1 MVTEIRIIRGKSYT
15 CSMTDSV
22 SVHQTTNTRRNYGID
37 LLRIVAM
44 LMVCVI
50 HVNYFT
56 VAHYE
61 LVPGKEYFYYFGI
74 WTESIGIIGV
84 NLYGLITGYV
94 CIDAIWRYSR
104 YVQLWMLVCF
114 YTVLIYLAG
123 YALNAS
129 ELLSWPA
136 SILHVAKKTCMMWFG
151 SSYWY
156 FAAYTGLF
164 FIMPFL
170 NELLQKLS
178 KLRFTFIVFVL
189 AFILP
194 ILNCYAH
201 DSLYANGYNLAWL
214 IVLYVVGAYIKRFSP
229 VFLRSSWLAMF
240 AFCSTLLPLA
250 CALFELPVSFDY
262 AWPLTVAYAVAFFIL
277 FTRINIASP
286 LVRRLIAWAAPS
298 AFAVY
303 LIHVHPWSWLM
314 LEKYLRELNKQLDYP
329 WWYALVCG
337 FGIYVV
343 CTCLDRGR
351 IHLFQL
357 LCVKR
362 GAEAAADAIARS
374 LQLLYHK
381 VFLK

>member
-1 MVTEIRIIRGKSYT
+1 MS
-15 CSMTDSV
+15 DSL
-22 SVHQTTNTRRNYGID
+22 QTHSLVKPNRNCGID

-56 VAHYE
+56 DAYSE

-94 CIDAIWRYSR
+94 CIDGSWRYSR
-104 YVQLWMLVCF
+104 YVQLWILVCF

-123 YALNAS
+123 YALNVSA
-129 ELLSWPA
+129 LLFWPA
-136 SILHVAKKTCMMWFG
+136 SILHIAKETCKMWLG
-151 SSYWY
+151 STYWY

-178 KLRFTFIVFVL
+178 KQRFTFIVFVL

-194 ILNCYAH
+194 ILNCYAYGY
-201 DSLYANGYNLAWL
+201 LYANGYNLVWL
-214 IVLYVVGAYIKRFSP
+214 TVLYVVGAYIKRFSP
-229 VFLRSSWLAMF
+229 VFLRTSWLVMF
-240 AFCSTLLPLA
+240 AFCSTLLPLV

-262 AWPLTVAYAVAFFIL
+262 AWPFTVAYAVAFFIL
-277 FTRINIASP
+277 FTRINISSA
-286 LVRRLIAWAAPS
+286 LVRRFITWAAPS

-314 LEKYLRELNKQLDYP
+314 LGKYLRELNVQLDYP

-337 FGIYVV
+337 FGVYIA

-351 IHLFQL
+351 IHLFHAL
-357 LCVKR
+357 RVKS
-362 GAEAAADAIARS
+362 GAEAAADAIAKY
-374 LQLLYHK
+374 LQLLYCK